1 MPIRWTKNWAGV
13 DDGTILK
20 GVDLKNFQ
28 QDMSGVLTKDDVGD
42 NMDIVTHDNEVL
54 IYDGDVLYL

>member
-28 QDMSGVLTKDDVGD
+28 QDMSGVLTKDDVG
-42 NMDIVTHDNEVL
+42 
-54 IYDGDVLYL
+54 